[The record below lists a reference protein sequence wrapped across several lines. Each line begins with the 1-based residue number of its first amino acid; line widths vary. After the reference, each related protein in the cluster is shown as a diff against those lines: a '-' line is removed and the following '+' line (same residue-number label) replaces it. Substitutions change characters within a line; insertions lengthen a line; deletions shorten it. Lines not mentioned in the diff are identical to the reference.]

1 MSAPENSQPRLDL
14 IPHDYRGEIIGQ
26 RATDG
31 YINATAMCKA
41 AGREFKHYRE
51 NRSTKEFLDELSAEV
66 GIPTSELV
74 QSISGGIPSLQG
86 TWVHPQVSIHL
97 AQWASPRFAVMVSQW
112 VLEWMSGA
120 GQADRA
126 WRVFTDRL
134 DLVSDQVPAGFF
146 CIFRETADVYASL
159 IRAGINPGLR
169 ILLDISV
176 GQHWSKYW
184 VNQQYEAQFGVRARY
199 NHYFPPYWA
208 QSLSNPQTPYCYPED
223 ALGAFKRWLRDVYIP
238 LKMPLYLKDQA
249 RKGKISQVEATNA
262 IAALERRERDRALP
276 SAA

>member
-1 MSAPENSQPRLDL
+1 M
-14 IPHDYRGEIIGQ
+14 
-26 RATDG
+26 
-31 YINATAMCKA
+31 
-41 AGREFKHYRE
+41 
-51 NRSTKEFLDELSAEV
+51 
-66 GIPTSELV
+66 
-74 QSISGGIPSLQG
+74 
-86 TWVHPQVSIHL
+86 
-97 AQWASPRFAVMVSQW
+97 
-112 VLEWMSGA
+112 
-120 GQADRA
+120 
-126 WRVFTDRL
+126 
-134 DLVSDQVPAGFF
+134 
-146 CIFRETADVYASL
+146 

-184 VNQQYEAQFGVRARY
+184 VKEQLEIRFGFRARY
-199 NHYFPPYWA
+199 SHYFPPYWA

-223 ALGAFKRWLRDVYIP
+223 SLGAFKRWLRDVYIP